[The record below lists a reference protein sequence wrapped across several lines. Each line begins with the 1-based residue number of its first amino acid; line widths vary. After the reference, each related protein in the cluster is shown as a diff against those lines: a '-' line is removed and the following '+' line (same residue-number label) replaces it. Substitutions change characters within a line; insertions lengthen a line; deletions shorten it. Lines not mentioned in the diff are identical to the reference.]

1 MSRFAVAFALV
12 LGATLPIQALA
23 ADPPKATPSASAASI
38 PAVPAAPFGLEW
50 GLSKEEVEARSIK
63 LIEAPTSEGS
73 LRFSATGLS
82 KVVAGVETV
91 VIDFG
96 FDNRLWKVIA
106 ASEDFPNDP
115 YGFKVKARYGE
126 LNEIL
131 TEKYGKGKATH
142 RTGGSIYDEARYFLA
157 GLNGGKNWH
166 FTTYSAL
173 GLSIEL
179 SVRAKDS
186 DTGYW
191 VLIYNNTELAKGYD
205 NAKANREKGAL

>member
-1 MSRFAVAFALV
+1 MSRFAVAFALA

-23 ADPPKATPSASAASI
+23 ADLPKATPLASAAST

-50 GLSKEEVEARSIK
+50 GLSKEEVEARGIK
-63 LIEAPTSEGS
+63 LGEAPTSEGS
-73 LRFSATGLS
+73 QCFSATGLS
-82 KVVAGVETV
+82 KLVAGVETV

-106 ASEDFPNDP
+106 VSEDFPNDP
-115 YGFKVKARYGE
+115 YGFRVKARYDE

-131 TEKYGKGKATH
+131 AGKYGEGKTTH

-157 GLNGGKNWH
+157 GLKGGQNWH
-166 FTTYSAL
+166 FTTYSAPR
-173 GLSIEL
+173 LSIEF

-191 VLIYNNTELAKGYD
+191 ALIYKNTELAKGYD
-205 NAKANREKGAL
+205 KAKANREKGAL